1 MAKPKMASKSK
12 PTPKRRAARGLFDGV
27 WNLLTIVSLVVTLCL
42 GMAIMYM
49 FLNPNSPF
57 NPYPPPTP
65 LTIIE
70 LPTATATPINQLPPT
85 WTPASS
91 APFPIIVENPSA
103 TVPPIDTQFIL
114 PSTTPT
120 FTPAPTFTM
129 TPTKPTGYVA
139 QSGAPF
145 YVKAD
150 SKGGDRG
157 CSWLGVA
164 GQVFNVDGAPV
175 QGLTILLGGE
185 LEGKKMHL
193 RTLSGSATLYGPG
206 GYEIKLRDD
215 PIKSKGTLFVQVFDQ
230 YGNKVS
236 PEVYFWTYDECEKN
250 LILINF
256 VQE

>member
-1 MAKPKMASKSK
+1 MEKSKMASKST
-12 PTPKRRAARGLFDGV
+12 PAPKRRAARGSFDGF
-27 WNLLTIVSLVVTLCL
+27 WNILTLAALLMTLCL
-42 GMAIMYM
+42 GIAIVSI
-49 FLNPNSPF
+49 FVNPNSPF
-57 NPYPPPTP
+57 NPFPPPTP
-65 LTIIE
+65 LAIIE

-85 WTPASS
+85 WTL
-91 APFPIIVENPSA
+91 APSVLAVVITEKPSA
-103 TVPPIDTQFIL
+103 TAPPIDTPLIL
-114 PSTTPT
+114 PFSTPT
-120 FTPAPTFTM
+120 LIPTSTFTM

-145 YVKAD
+145 YVYAD

-175 QGLTILLGGE
+175 QGLTIFLGGE

-193 RTLSGSATLYGPG
+193 RTLSGSAILYGPG

-215 PIKSKGTLFVQVFDQ
+215 PIKSKGTLFVQVYDQ
-230 YGNKVS
+230 NGNAVS

-256 VQE
+256 VQK